1 MMARICRFYW
11 EGFRAMKLGKTLWLL
26 ILIKLFIMFVF
37 LKLFF
42 FPDYLGRFGS
52 DDAKQEHVSGELI
65 ERAIQP

>member
-1 MMARICRFYW
+1 MITRVIRFYMD
-11 EGFRAMKLGKTLWLL
+11 GFREMKLGKTLWLL
-26 ILIKLFIMFVF
+26 ILIKLFVIFVL

-52 DDAKQEHVSGELI
+52 EAEKGDHVSGELI